1 MEFEFELYHKRKKLL
16 EEKYGKLINVRP
28 YNDETFNNK
37 IASDKQQKYVKEIQ
51 DISDQEGLKRAYE
64 AKDGLYQHYNK
75 LFIAGTKDWPGDAID
90 DLKLPFDDTL
100 NKTKRGRDADKY
112 YRSHHEIDTVIG
124 HSLGGAVALSLE
136 KQYKKQD
143 GNPYG
148 IVQSKTFGAPT
159 VSGNISN
166 PLFKNIV
173 KDEIVGAGVAGMGY
187 IGASADSA
195 IGFAD
200 GGLLSGLGADIGKKI
215 STDFA
220 NRITSDTNTSPDR
233 IRYFGDP
240 VSMFDNNAKTVMPSF
255 GFRWKNSAHSYKGL
269 FIKDAIP
276 LHDIPKNPLTP
287 SGNDEDAQI
296 ITE

>member
-1 MEFEFELYHKRKKLL
+1 MESYHKRKKKL

-28 YNDETFNNK
+28 YNDELANNK
-37 IASDKQQKYVKEIQ
+37 IASDKQQKYIKEIQ
-51 DISDQEGLKRAYE
+51 DISDEEGLKRAYE

-75 LFIAGTKDWPGDAID
+75 LFIAGTKDFPQDHID

-100 NKTKRGRDADKY
+100 NKTKRGRDADAY

-159 VSGNISN
+159 VSGNIKPS
-166 PLFKNIV
+166 LLKNIV
-173 KDEIVGAGVAGMGY
+173 KDEIVGAGVAGGVS
-187 IGASADSA
+187 IGAFADSA
-195 IGFAD
+195 IGFSD

-220 NRITSDTNTSPDR
+220 NRITEDTNTNPDR
-233 IRYFGDP
+233 TRYG
-240 VSMFDNNAKTVMPSF
+240 
-255 GFRWKNSAHSYKGL
+255 
-269 FIKDAIP
+269 
-276 LHDIPKNPLTP
+276 
-287 SGNDEDAQI
+287 
-296 ITE
+296 